1 VRTHVLEREQ
11 TLAIDPERAFGFFAD
26 ARNLERI
33 TPPWLCFRVVT
44 PGEIVMG
51 AGTLIEYRLALH
63 RIPVSWLTRI
73 ETWEPPLR
81 FVDRQIRGPYAFWE
95 HSHSFE
101 PVAEGTLIRDRI
113 RYRIPFGI
121 LGGLAQLLVV
131 RRDLER
137 IFDYRREQVSN
148 LAA

>member
-1 VRTHVLEREQ
+1 
-11 TLAIDPERAFGFFAD
+11 
-26 ARNLERI
+26 
-33 TPPWLCFRVVT
+33 
-44 PGEIVMG
+44 M
-51 AGTLIEYRLALH
+51 ALH
-63 RIPVSWLTRI
+63 RIPVRWLTRI

-121 LGGLAQLLVV
+121 LGDLAQLLVV

-137 IFDYRREQVSN
+137 IFDYRRDQVSN